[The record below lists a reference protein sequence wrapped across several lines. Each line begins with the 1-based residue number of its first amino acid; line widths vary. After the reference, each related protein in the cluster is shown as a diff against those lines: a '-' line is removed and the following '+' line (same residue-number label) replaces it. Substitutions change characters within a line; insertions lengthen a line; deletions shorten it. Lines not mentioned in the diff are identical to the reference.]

1 MSHLPCSSLS
11 HLKLFPA
18 FVYCQVMLDRDT
30 LRPRGFGFVTFA
42 EARAVED
49 AITDM
54 HNQELDGRT
63 ISVNKAQPKLSSDDT
78 GYGYGG
84 GGGGGGYSSGSRGG
98 GYRGRGDGPAPG
110 GNDCFKCGRP
120 GHWAR
125 ECPSAGGGGGGG
137 GGGRLSSRS
146 RLVVAVVVVVVAAGV
161 GTVLEERIAIVT
173 VILMTIG
180 MTGADMGTETVWTAG
195 TVGTLLVLECA
206 TDMPVIGTCLAGIVL
221 LTGTGHWTV
230 TLRMAMAK
238 KEAMKERYHEA
249 VVAMIGMCREAPV
262 AMKGRDHEGPA
273 GMKGR
278 GHGQVA
284 AVIGMEEEEE
294 GRHAMKEVVIGIGL
308 GPMTVPA
315 GEDALQLTTIA
326 TDLCYL

>member
-1 MSHLPCSSLS
+1 MTLAMVMVVVVVVEATHLAAGEEVIVVEVMGLPQGVTIALS
-11 HLKLFPA
+11 VAALATGPVSVPLLEAVAVAVAVVGCLPA
-18 FVYCQVMLDRDT
+18 L
-30 LRPRGFGFVTFA
+30 G
-42 EARAVED
+42 
-49 AITDM
+49 
-54 HNQELDGRT
+54 
-63 ISVNKAQPKLSSDDT
+63 
-78 GYGYGG
+78 
-84 GGGGGGYSSGSRGG
+84 
-98 GYRGRGDGPAPG
+98 
-110 GNDCFKCGRP
+110 
-120 GHWAR
+120 
-125 ECPSAGGGGGGG
+125 
-137 GGGRLSSRS
+137 
-146 RLVVAVVVVVVAAGV
+146 LVVAVVVVVVAAGV

-180 MTGADMGTETVWTAG
+180 MMGADMGTETVSTAG

-315 GEDALQLTTIA
+315 GEDALQLTMIA